1 MHILQP
7 KHTKLSSDEAEK
19 VLTEFNIALSQLP
32 KISKKDPALPEGCE
46 TGDVVKIERKGK
58 SVEVFYRVVI

>member
-7 KHTKLSSDEAEK
+7 KHAKLSPSEAKK
-19 VLTEFNIALSQLP
+19 VLDQFNIALVQLP

-46 TGDVVKIERKGK
+46 TGDVVKISRADEIY
-58 SVEVFYRVVI
+58 YRVVI